1 MKSKQFNQTLC
12 QFLDNSPTPFHATE
26 NLLSILVAAGFKKI
40 EEADDWSKLNKGKY
54 VVTRNDS
61 SIIAFNLSGTDLTE
75 TGFRMA
81 GAHTDSPCLKV
92 KPNAEVIKQGYL
104 QLGVEVYGGAL
115 LNPWFDRDLSL
126 AGRISYESDNGKI
139 KSTLVNFKL
148 PIATIPSLA
157 IHLDREAN
165 KKRSINSQ
173 TDILPILLH
182 DESLLVG
189 DNKKQNKLQ
198 TLLLKQLKIQSPK
211 VKIKTIL
218 AHELFFYDTQ
228 NAALT
233 GLNQDFINSSRLDNL
248 LSCFIAAQALIN
260 SDFTQ
265 SSLLV
270 CNDHE
275 EVGSQSTSG
284 AQGNFLL
291 SVLQRLC
298 KNNETLLRCNDRSIL
313 VSADNAHGIHPN
325 YIDKHDVNHGPI
337 INQGPVIK
345 INANQRYAS
354 NSETI
359 AIFQKYANDLDIN
372 IQKFVVRSDMAC
384 GSTIGPLIASLIG
397 VKTVDIGLATFAMHS
412 IREMAGSKDPIMLYK
427 ILISFYNN

>member
-148 PIATIPSLA
+148 PIATIPSL
-157 IHLDREAN
+157 
-165 KKRSINSQ
+165 
-173 TDILPILLH
+173 
-182 DESLLVG
+182 G
-189 DNKKQNKLQ
+189 
-198 TLLLKQLKIQSPK
+198 
-211 VKIKTIL
+211 
-218 AHELFFYDTQ
+218 
-228 NAALT
+228 
-233 GLNQDFINSSRLDNL
+233 
-248 LSCFIAAQALIN
+248 
-260 SDFTQ
+260 
-265 SSLLV
+265 
-270 CNDHE
+270 
-275 EVGSQSTSG
+275 
-284 AQGNFLL
+284 
-291 SVLQRLC
+291 
-298 KNNETLLRCNDRSIL
+298 
-313 VSADNAHGIHPN
+313 
-325 YIDKHDVNHGPI
+325 
-337 INQGPVIK
+337 
-345 INANQRYAS
+345 
-354 NSETI
+354 
-359 AIFQKYANDLDIN
+359 
-372 IQKFVVRSDMAC
+372 
-384 GSTIGPLIASLIG
+384 
-397 VKTVDIGLATFAMHS
+397 
-412 IREMAGSKDPIMLYK
+412 
-427 ILISFYNN
+427 